1 MCLVLYHDK
10 DLAKS
15 ICAIFARFKQN
26 VMRKYLNL
34 FDFKQKVDYKTE
46 ILSGLTV
53 ALALV
58 PEAIAFALIPGFS
71 PLTGLYAAFVL
82 ALVTAILGGRPGMIS
97 GATGAVAVV
106 FVGLILELKNT
117 FPGIEPTT
125 ILNYVFATVIL
136 AGLLQIGAGLLRLG
150 KFIRLVPH
158 PVMFGFVN
166 GLAIIIFMAQFPN
179 FYDKSSGELLSGTA
193 LYIMLGLTL
202 LTMLII
208 WGLPKLTKA
217 VPSSLLA
224 IVVVSALV
232 LVFGIDTLTVADIMP
247 EGESIKGGFPP
258 LSIPQI
264 PLTWDTFL
272 IIIPYAG
279 IVAGVGLIESL
290 LTLNIIDE
298 ITQTRGRGNKEC
310 VAQGTANILSGFLSG
325 MGGCAMIGQSLINTS
340 SGARAR
346 LSGITAA
353 VMLLVFIMFG
363 SSLIEQLPMAALVG
377 LMFMVALG
385 TFEWAS
391 FKTFRK
397 MPNSDV
403 IVMVLVTLITAITHN
418 LAVAV
423 LLGVIISALA
433 YSWENAKRIRARKH
447 IDEQGVKH
455 YEIYGP
461 LFFGSTTLFSE
472 KFDVQNDPK
481 EVIIDF
487 QESRVADMSGIEALN
502 KITERYKKAGKTV
515 HLRHLS
521 KDCRRLLENAEAIIE
536 VNVLEDPTYKVV
548 SDTF

>member
-1 MCLVLYHDK
+1 
-10 DLAKS
+10 
-15 ICAIFARFKQN
+15 
-26 VMRKYLNL
+26 MRKYFNL

-82 ALVTAILGGRPGMIS
+82 ALITSILGGRPGMIS
-97 GATGAVAVV
+97 GATGAVAVI
-106 FVGLILELKNT
+106 FVGLILELKRN
-117 FPGIEPTT
+117 FPGIEPET
-125 ILNYVFATVIL
+125 ILHYVFATVIVAGILQIL
-136 AGLLQIGAGLLRLG
+136 AGILRLG

-179 FYDKSSGELLSGTA
+179 FYQKGTNELLSGSPFF
-193 LYIMLGLTL
+193 IMLGLTL

-217 VPSSLLA
+217 VPSSLVAIIIVSA
-224 IVVVSALV
+224 IVLG
-232 LVFGIDTLTVADIMP
+232 FGIDTLTVADTMR

-258 LSIPQI
+258 LSLPQI
-264 PLTWDTFL
+264 PVTLETL
-272 IIIPYAG
+272 KIIFPYAA

-298 ITQTRGRGNKEC
+298 ITDTRGSGNKEC

-353 VMLLVFIMFG
+353 IMLLVFIMFG
-363 SSLIEQLPMAALVG
+363 SSLIERLPMAALVG
-377 LMFMVALG
+377 LMFMVAIG

-391 FKTFRK
+391 FKTFGK
-397 MPNSDV
+397 MPKSDV
-403 IVMVLVTLITAITHN
+403 VVMVLVTLITAVTHN

-423 LLGVIISALA
+423 LLGVVISALA
-433 YSWENAKRIRARKH
+433 YSWENAKRIRARKSVDDKG
-447 IDEQGVKH
+447 IKH

-461 LFFGSTTLFSE
+461 LFFGSTTLFGE
-472 KFDVQNDPK
+472 KFDVQNDPD
-481 EVIIDF
+481 EIIIDF
-487 QESRVADMSGIEALN
+487 KESRIADMSGIEALN
-502 KITERYKKAGKTV
+502 KITGRYAKVGKKV

-521 KDCRRLLENAEAIIE
+521 KDCVRLLKDADDIID
-536 VNVLEDPTYKVV
+536 VNVMEDPTYKVV
-548 SDTF
+548 VDKVRKKKEEEGKNPFNLWGL